1 MRVTIHQPQFLP
13 WLGYLDK
20 IDQSDLFV
28 VLDRVQFKKNEWQN
42 RNRIRTSQGH
52 QWLTVP
58 VLHKFGQRI
67 DEVRIDESADW
78 RTRHLRAV
86 SMHYGRAHFRD
97 AYLEGLRELYRGAA
111 GQLMSVS
118 LATIRWLLDSFGIK
132 TPMRLS
138 SEMSLREE
146 PTERLIDICR
156 AVGATEYLA
165 GAGAT
170 AYLDVATFTASGV
183 ALEIQEFRHPVYPQC
198 YNPFLPG
205 LSAMDLLLTCG
216 GEALERLREARST
229 PEEGIES
236 VEAMARTAQEK
247 A

>member
-20 IDQSDLFV
+20 IDQADLFV
-28 VLDRVQFKKNEWQN
+28 ILDTVQFKKNDWQN

-58 VLHKFGQRI
+58 VFHKFGQRI
-67 DEVRIDESADW
+67 DEVRIDESTDW
-78 RTRHLRAV
+78 RARHLRALH
-86 SMHYGRAHFRD
+86 MHYARANFRD
-97 AYLEGLRELYRGAA
+97 AYLEGLREVYRSATGH
-111 GQLMSVS
+111 LMSLS
-118 LATIRWLLDSFGIK
+118 LATIRWLLGSFGIK
-132 TPMRLS
+132 TPIRLA
-138 SEMSLREE
+138 SEMHLRQE

-170 AYLDVATFTASGV
+170 AYLNVDTFRASGV

-198 YNPFLPG
+198 YSPFCSDM
-205 LSAMDLLLTCG
+205 SAIDLLLTCG
-216 GEALERLREARST
+216 GEALERLREARSI
-229 PEEGIES
+229 PEPGVRS
-236 VEAMARTAQEK
+236 R
-247 A
+247 